1 MWLLWTC
8 ICHYVW
14 QHVIYCKYFLLM
26 CAYVYIFVLCV
37 YVCTCRG
44 GWRVEIDV
52 GCPPQRLSILFFG
65 MRSLTESAA
74 C

>member
-1 MWLLWTC
+1 MWLLLAC

-14 QHVIYCKYFLLM
+14 QHVIYCKYLLV

-37 YVCTCRG
+37 HVRG

-52 GCPPQRLSILFFG
+52 GCPPQRLSILFFE
-65 MRSLTESAA
+65 MRSLTEPAA